1 MKVRGGGAL
10 EVKVYRGS
18 PGIQDVAGRARGNM
32 ESWQNWSFP
41 FSPFSLDSADSG
53 NLCGPLI
60 LGPLFDGLGR
70 RG

>member
-1 MKVRGGGAL
+1 
-10 EVKVYRGS
+10 
-18 PGIQDVAGRARGNM
+18 M
-32 ESWQNWSFP
+32 ESWQKWSFP